1 MKLCS
6 LVVIYFLAICV
17 FANDT
22 LEYSAY
28 CKNLCTWGRGGN
40 VCRCSAVHF
49 TGKRATEERPGADLS
64 HAGFSPAV
72 NGVDP
77 SHVPAGQSKET
88 TPINGLMLLLVLR
101 KSQNMEL
108 HNSGTRVSVVSG
120 LGFQGRDLFKA
131 FKQWREMSSS
141 SVAVQNLRWALFR
154 FTFNLLSSLEMNL
167 YMVYS

>member
-49 TGKRATEERPGADLS
+49 TGKRATEERPGANLTY
-64 HAGFSPAV
+64 AGSSPAV
-72 NGVDP
+72 NGDDP
-77 SHVPAGQSKET
+77 SRVPAGQSKET
-88 TPINGLMLLLVLR
+88 TPIRGLMLLLLLR
-101 KSQNMEL
+101 KSQNTEL
-108 HNSGTRVSVVSG
+108 HNNSGTKVSALSG

-131 FKQWREMSSS
+131 FKQWRKMSSS
-141 SVAVQNLRWALFR
+141 VEAQNLR
-154 FTFNLLSSLEMNL
+154 
-167 YMVYS
+167 

>member
-6 LVVIYFLAICV
+6 LGVIYFLAICV

-49 TGKRATEERPGADLS
+49 TGKRATEERPARANLTY
-64 HAGFSPAV
+64 AGSSPAV
-72 NGVDP
+72 NGDDP
-77 SHVPAGQSKET
+77 SHLPAGQSKET
-88 TPINGLMLLLVLR
+88 TPIRGLMLLLLLR
-101 KSQNMEL
+101 KSQNTEL
-108 HNSGTRVSVVSG
+108 HNSGTKVSVLSG

-141 SVAVQNLRWALFR
+141 LEVQNLR
-154 FTFNLLSSLEMNL
+154 
-167 YMVYS
+167 